1 VGLTVSKD
9 YLGGYAD
16 GLADAEASA
25 ARAERL
31 RALAA
36 IRRAAAIV
44 RHLESN
50 GWERLEA
57 NAVRWAIRAAI
68 RSHKT

>member
-1 VGLTVSKD
+1 MGLAVGKD
-9 YLGGYAD
+9 YLRGYAD

-25 ARAERL
+25 AYAERL
-31 RALAA
+31 RVFAA

-68 RSHKT
+68 GSGKT